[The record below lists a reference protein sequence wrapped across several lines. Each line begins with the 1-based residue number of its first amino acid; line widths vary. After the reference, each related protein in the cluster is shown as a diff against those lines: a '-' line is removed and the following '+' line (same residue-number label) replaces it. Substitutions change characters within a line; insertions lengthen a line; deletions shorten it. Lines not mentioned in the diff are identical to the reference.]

1 MATSFNGYDKDPAT
15 NGVNN
20 VAIAQAQ
27 LAYELFIR
35 RFSGER
41 WSALQARGAKVQRPL
56 WASTSTKNPDYPDT
70 LYVDRLIGPNTVNT
84 LPDQTLEAFDDHG
97 SLARTIDV
105 DIESAHRIWAELKE
119 RGVDAFAE
127 FQVPQAA
134 LALRQGFGRLIR
146 SKKDLGIVAVLDKR
160 LRTKG
165 YGKGIIVGSAGEIE
179 HGAMWHIPG
188 GAGMRAALG
197 KGTSIVPSTKKV
209 AGVGARLD
217 VPITHLE
224 WSYVGSHYDA
234 IEVGVPDGPRPDEM
248 VVILA
253 MAIGGRVHARL
264 AGGFTLADRGK
275 PGVPA

>member
-1 MATSFNGYDKDPAT
+1 MLFTIRKFVTVVEDIHHDLGPAPERPVRK
-15 NGVNN
+15 G
-20 VAIAQAQ
+20 AIAAV
-27 LAYELFIR
+27 I
-35 RFSGER
+35 
-41 WSALQARGAKVQRPL
+41 
-56 WASTSTKNPDYPDT
+56 TNPYVGT
-70 LYVDRLIGPNTVNT
+70 YVDDLSPVFDEFKALGQQMGDILIGH
-84 LPDQTLEAFDDHG
+84 LGGDA
-97 SLARTIDV
+97 SAID
-105 DIESAHRIWAELKE
+105 
-119 RGVDAFAE
+119 
-127 FQVPQAA
+127 
-134 LALRQGFGRLIR
+134 
-146 SKKDLGIVAVLDKR
+146 
-160 LRTKG
+160 G

-209 AGVGARLD
+209 AGIGARLD

-234 IEVGVPDGPRPDEM
+234 IEVGVPDGPKPEEM